1 MDYLIIIY
9 KYSND
14 EELATIKCLLDLRK
28 QPYIKFDDLVF
39 RYAEEFSIDIE
50 QIEDFS
56 KLYTDCLT
64 QYINFLMD
72 NNFYLLVYTK
82 DLDKIKIPYLT
93 YIYSLNIN
101 MNVINNDL
109 PF

>member
-1 MDYLIIIY
+1 MDYLVIY
-9 KYSND
+9 KHSND

-28 QPYIKFDDLVF
+28 QQYITFDNLVSE
-39 RYAEEFSIDIE
+39 YAYEFNIDVE

-64 QYINFLMD
+64 EYINFLMD
-72 NNFYLLVYTK
+72 NNFYLLIYTK
-82 DLDKIKIPYLT
+82 DLDKLKIPYLT
-93 YIYSLNIN
+93 YIYSLNID
-101 MNVINNDL
+101 MDVINDDL

>member
-1 MDYLIIIY
+1 MDYLVIY
-9 KYSND
+9 KHSND

-28 QPYIKFDDLVF
+28 QQYITFDNLVSE
-39 RYAEEFSIDIE
+39 YAYEFNIDVE

-72 NNFYLLVYTK
+72 NNFYLLIYTR
-82 DLDKIKIPYLT
+82 DLDKLKIPYLT
-93 YIYSLNIN
+93 YIYSLNID
-101 MNVINNDL
+101 MDIINYDL

>member
-1 MDYLIIIY
+1 MDYLVIY
-9 KYSND
+9 KHSNN

-28 QPYIKFDDLVF
+28 QPYIKFEDLVS
-39 RYAEEFSIDIE
+39 RYAEEFSIDME

-56 KLYTDCLT
+56 KLYTNCLT

-82 DLDKIKIPYLT
+82 DLDKLKISYLT
-93 YIYSLNIN
+93 YIYSLNIC
-101 MNVINNDL
+101 MDVINDDL

>member
-1 MDYLIIIY
+1 MDYLVIY
-9 KYSND
+9 KHSND

-28 QPYIKFDDLVF
+28 QQYITFDNLVSE
-39 RYAEEFSIDIE
+39 YAYEFNIDVE

-56 KLYTDCLT
+56 KLYIDCLT
-64 QYINFLMD
+64 EYINFLMD

-82 DLDKIKIPYLT
+82 DLDKLKIPYLT

-101 MNVINNDL
+101 MDIINDDL

>member
-1 MDYLIIIY
+1 MDYLVIY
-9 KYSND
+9 KYSNN

-28 QPYIKFDDLVF
+28 QPYIKFEDLVF
-39 RYAEEFSIDIE
+39 KYAEEFSIDTE

-56 KLYTDCLT
+56 KLYTECLT
-64 QYINFLMD
+64 HYINFLID

-82 DLDKIKIPYLT
+82 DLDKLKIPYLT
-93 YIYSLNIN
+93 YIYFLNIA
-101 MNVINNDL
+101 MKVINDDL

>member
-1 MDYLIIIY
+1 MDYLIIY

-28 QPYIKFDDLVF
+28 QPYIKFEDLVS
-39 RYAEEFSIDIE
+39 RYAEEFNIDIE

-56 KLYTDCLT
+56 KLYTECLT
-64 QYINFLMD
+64 HYINFLMD
-72 NNFYLLVYTK
+72 NFYLLVYTK

-93 YIYSLNIN
+93 YIYSLNID
-101 MNVINNDL
+101 MKVINNDL

>member
-1 MDYLIIIY
+1 MDYLVIY
-9 KYSND
+9 KHSNG
-14 EELATIKCLLDLRK
+14 EELATIKCLLELRK
-28 QPYIKFDDLVF
+28 QPYIKFEDLVS
-39 RYAEEFSIDIE
+39 RYAEEFSIDVE

-72 NNFYLLVYTK
+72 NNFYLLVYTR
-82 DLDKIKIPYLT
+82 DLDKLKIPYLT
-93 YIYSLNIN
+93 YIYSLNID
-101 MNVINNDL
+101 MKVINDDL

>member
-1 MDYLIIIY
+1 MDYLVIY
-9 KYSND
+9 KHSNV

-28 QPYIKFDDLVF
+28 QLYITFEDLVS
-39 RYAEEFSIDIE
+39 RYTEEFSIDME
-50 QIEDFS
+50 QIEDFR

-64 QYINFLMD
+64 QYINFLRD

-82 DLDKIKIPYLT
+82 DLDKLKIPYLT
-93 YIYSLNIN
+93 YIYSLNID
-101 MNVINNDL
+101 MDVINDDL

>member
-1 MDYLIIIY
+1 MDYLVIY
-9 KYSND
+9 KYSNN

-28 QPYIKFDDLVF
+28 QSYIKFEDLVS
-39 RYAEEFSIDIE
+39 RYTEEFSIDME

-64 QYINFLMD
+64 QYINFLRD
-72 NNFYLLVYTK
+72 NNFYLLVYTR
-82 DLDKIKIPYLT
+82 DLDKLKIPYLT
-93 YIYSLNIN
+93 YIYFLNIA
-101 MNVINNDL
+101 MNVINYDL

>member
-1 MDYLIIIY
+1 MDYLVIY
-9 KYSND
+9 KHSND
-14 EELATIKCLLDLRK
+14 EELATIKCLLSLRK
-28 QPYIKFDDLVF
+28 QPYITFDDLVF
-39 RYAEEFSIDIE
+39 RYADEFNIDVE

-56 KLYTDCLT
+56 KLYIDCLT

-72 NNFYLLVYTK
+72 NNFYLLIYTR
-82 DLDKIKIPYLT
+82 DLDKLKLPYLT

-101 MNVINNDL
+101 MKVINDDL

>member
-1 MDYLIIIY
+1 MDYLVIY
-9 KYSND
+9 KYSNN
-14 EELATIKCLLDLRK
+14 EELTTIKCLLDLRK
-28 QPYIKFDDLVF
+28 QPYIKFEDLVS
-39 RYAEEFSIDIE
+39 RYAEEFSIDME

-64 QYINFLMD
+64 QYVNFLRD

-82 DLDKIKIPYLT
+82 DLDKLKIPYLT
-93 YIYSLNIN
+93 YIYFLNIA
-101 MNVINNDL
+101 MNVINYDL

>member
-1 MDYLIIIY
+1 MDYLVIY

-28 QPYIKFDDLVF
+28 QPYIKFEDLVF
-39 RYAEEFSIDIE
+39 RYAEEFSIDME

-56 KLYTDCLT
+56 KLYTECLT
-64 QYINFLMD
+64 HYINFLMD
-72 NNFYLLVYTK
+72 NNSYLLVYTK
-82 DLDKIKIPYLT
+82 DLDKLKIPYLT
-93 YIYSLNIN
+93 YIYFLNIA
-101 MNVINNDL
+101 MKVINNDL

>member
-1 MDYLIIIY
+1 MDYLVIY
-9 KYSND
+9 KHSNN

-28 QPYIKFDDLVF
+28 QPYIKFDNLVS
-39 RYAEEFSIDIE
+39 RYAEEFSIDME

-64 QYINFLMD
+64 YYINFLRD

-82 DLDKIKIPYLT
+82 DLDKLKIPYLT
-93 YIYSLNIN
+93 YIYSLNIC
-101 MNVINNDL
+101 MDVINYDL

>member
-1 MDYLIIIY
+1 MDYLVIY
-9 KYSND
+9 KYSNN
-14 EELATIKCLLDLRK
+14 EELATIKCLLDIRK
-28 QPYIKFDDLVF
+28 QPYIKFEDLVS
-39 RYAEEFSIDIE
+39 RYAGEFSIDME

-64 QYINFLMD
+64 QYINFLRD

-82 DLDKIKIPYLT
+82 DLDKLKIPYLT
-93 YIYSLNIN
+93 YIYFLNIA
-101 MNVINNDL
+101 MNVINYDL

>member
-1 MDYLIIIY
+1 MDYLVIY
-9 KYSND
+9 KYFNN
-14 EELATIKCLLDLRK
+14 EELETIKCLLDLRK
-28 QPYIKFDDLVF
+28 QPYIKFEDLVS
-39 RYAEEFSIDIE
+39 RYTEEFSIDVE
-50 QIEDFS
+50 QIKDFS

-64 QYINFLMD
+64 QYINFLRD

-93 YIYSLNIN
+93 YIYSLNID
-101 MNVINNDL
+101 MKVINDDL

>member
-1 MDYLIIIY
+1 MDYLVIY

-28 QPYIKFDDLVF
+28 QQYITFDNLVSE
-39 RYAEEFSIDIE
+39 YAYEFSIDVE

-64 QYINFLMD
+64 QYINFLRD

-82 DLDKIKIPYLT
+82 DLDKMKIPYLT
-93 YIYSLNIN
+93 YIYSLNID
-101 MNVINNDL
+101 MDVINYDL

>member
-1 MDYLIIIY
+1 MDYLIIY

-28 QPYIKFDDLVF
+28 QPYIKFEDLVS

-56 KLYTDCLT
+56 KLYTECLT
-64 QYINFLMD
+64 HYINFLRD

-82 DLDKIKIPYLT
+82 DLDKLKIPYLT
-93 YIYSLNIN
+93 YIYSLNID
-101 MNVINNDL
+101 MKVINDDL

>member
-1 MDYLIIIY
+1 MDYLVIY

-14 EELATIKCLLDLRK
+14 EELATIKCLLELRK
-28 QPYIKFDDLVF
+28 QPYIKFEDLVS
-39 RYAEEFSIDIE
+39 RYTEEFSIDME

-64 QYINFLMD
+64 HYINFLMD
-72 NNFYLLVYTK
+72 NNFYLLIYTK
-82 DLDKIKIPYLT
+82 DLDKLKIPYFT
-93 YIYSLNIN
+93 YIYSLNIG
-101 MNVINNDL
+101 MDIINYDL

>member
-1 MDYLIIIY
+1 MDYLVIY
-9 KYSND
+9 KHSNN

-28 QPYIKFDDLVF
+28 QPYIKFEDLIF
-39 RYAEEFSIDIE
+39 RYAEEFSIDME

-64 QYINFLMD
+64 QYINFLRD
-72 NNFYLLVYTK
+72 NNFYLLVYIR
-82 DLDKIKIPYLT
+82 DLDKLKIPYLT

-101 MNVINNDL
+101 MNVINDDL

>member
-1 MDYLIIIY
+1 MDYLVIY

-14 EELATIKCLLDLRK
+14 EELATIKCLLELRK
-28 QPYIKFDDLVF
+28 QPYIKFDDLVS
-39 RYAEEFSIDIE
+39 RYAEEFSIDVE

-64 QYINFLMD
+64 QYIDFLRD
-72 NNFYLLVYTK
+72 NNFYLLVYTR
-82 DLDKIKIPYLT
+82 DLDKLKIPYLT
-93 YIYSLNIN
+93 YIYSLNID
-101 MNVINNDL
+101 MKVINEDL

>member
-1 MDYLIIIY
+1 MDYLVIY
-9 KYSND
+9 KHSNN
-14 EELATIKCLLDLRK
+14 EELATIKCLLDFRK
-28 QPYIKFDDLVF
+28 QPYIKFEDLVS
-39 RYAEEFSIDIE
+39 RYAEEFSIDME

-64 QYINFLMD
+64 QYINFLRD

-82 DLDKIKIPYLT
+82 DLDKLKIPYFT
-93 YIYSLNIN
+93 YIYFLNIA
-101 MNVINNDL
+101 MKVINDDL

>member
-1 MDYLIIIY
+1 MDYLVIY

-28 QPYIKFDDLVF
+28 QPYIKFEDLVS

-56 KLYTDCLT
+56 KLYTECLT
-64 QYINFLMD
+64 HYINFLID
-72 NNFYLLVYTK
+72 NNIYLLVYTK
-82 DLDKIKIPYLT
+82 DLDKLKIPYLT
-93 YIYSLNIN
+93 YIYFLNIA
-101 MNVINNDL
+101 MKVINDNL

>member
-1 MDYLIIIY
+1 MDYLVIY
-9 KYSND
+9 KHSNY
-14 EELATIKCLLDLRK
+14 EELATIKCLLELRK

-39 RYAEEFSIDIE
+39 RYAEEFSIDVE

-64 QYINFLMD
+64 QYIDFLGD
-72 NNFYLLVYTK
+72 NNFYLLVYTR
-82 DLDKIKIPYLT
+82 DLDKLKIPYLT
-93 YIYSLNIN
+93 YIYSLNID
-101 MNVINNDL
+101 MKVINEDL

>member
-1 MDYLIIIY
+1 MDYLVIY
-9 KYSND
+9 KHTNN
-14 EELATIKCLLDLRK
+14 EELATIKCLLELRK
-28 QPYIKFDDLVF
+28 QPYIKFEDLVSK
-39 RYAEEFSIDIE
+39 YAGEFSIDME

-64 QYINFLMD
+64 QYINFLRD

-82 DLDKIKIPYLT
+82 DLDKLKIPYLT
-93 YIYSLNIN
+93 YIYSLNIC
-101 MNVINNDL
+101 MDVINDDL

>member
-1 MDYLIIIY
+1 MDYLVIY
-9 KYSND
+9 KHSND

-28 QPYIKFDDLVF
+28 QQYITFDNLVSE
-39 RYAEEFSIDIE
+39 YAYEFNIDVE

-64 QYINFLMD
+64 EYINFLMD
-72 NNFYLLVYTK
+72 NNFYLLIYTK
-82 DLDKIKIPYLT
+82 DLDKLKIPYLT
-93 YIYSLNIN
+93 YIYSLNID
-101 MNVINNDL
+101 MDIINYDL